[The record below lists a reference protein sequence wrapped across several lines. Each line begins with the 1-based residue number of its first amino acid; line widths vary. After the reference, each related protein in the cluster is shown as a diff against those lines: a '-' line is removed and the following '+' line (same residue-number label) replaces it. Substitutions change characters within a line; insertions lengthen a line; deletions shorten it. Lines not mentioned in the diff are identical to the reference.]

1 MHRKITDAIVKAV
14 RAEYADCRI
23 YTEQVRQGYKSPC
36 FSVRCINPVYTDGR
50 GRQTRT
56 YQYLI
61 QYYPADDMEPEAE
74 CMDVSDILA
83 DIIAS
88 VDVDNLLVHS
98 SGGNAQIV
106 DGVLQYTISYSI
118 HVAVKKNEE
127 KIDSLGMNM
136 SVRKE

>member
-1 MHRKITDAIVKAV
+1 
-14 RAEYADCRI
+14 
-23 YTEQVRQGYKSPC
+23 
-36 FSVRCINPVYTDGR
+36 
-50 GRQTRT
+50 
-56 YQYLI
+56 
-61 QYYPADDMEPEAE
+61 MEPEAE

-98 SGGNAQIV
+98 SGGSAQIV